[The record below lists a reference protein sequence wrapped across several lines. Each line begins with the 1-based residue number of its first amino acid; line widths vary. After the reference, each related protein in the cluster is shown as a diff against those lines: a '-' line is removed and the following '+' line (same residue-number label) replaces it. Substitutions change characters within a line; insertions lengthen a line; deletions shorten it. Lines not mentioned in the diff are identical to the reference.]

1 MKHQLQSGASPERPI
16 ATINP
21 NSDHMNQKSN
31 LIHMSCE
38 ARVVAGM
45 KMRADIGELIMVRS
59 RRSGYVLTYIC

>member
-31 LIHMSCE
+31 LIHMI
-38 ARVVAGM
+38 ARL
-45 KMRADIGELIMVRS
+45 EW
-59 RRSGYVLTYIC
+59 